1 MPALRR
7 MLVVFGNVAVVMVV
21 VVAFSGKSCRR
32 QRKSGGKNN

>member
-1 MPALRR
+1 
-7 MLVVFGNVAVVMVV
+7 MLVVFGNVVMVV